1 MGGGWVEDYDDD
13 VGHNDD
19 DDDDDNNE
27 TPRENREK
35 RASFKQQIAFR
46 CASQSRGLSFL
57 RLLLLPRL
65 FLL

>member
-1 MGGGWVEDYDDD
+1 MTTTSAN
-13 VGHNDD
+13 NDD